1 MVGFYLD
8 SVAIQGLRLYL
19 AAVKIIWT
27 SERSRLRIVKPDS
40 RDPGA
45 RPYHHGDLFDA
56 LARTAEELVRE
67 TGIHGFSLRECARRA
82 GVAHSAPGHHFGDV
96 SGLLTEVA
104 ARGFERLAARMQ
116 RHRAGIEGPEALE
129 RIARGYVDF
138 ALGDPVVFVLMFH
151 SDRVD
156 RGSPRCQRAGDAAFG
171 ELVSAVS
178 SARGDSARDND
189 VLRFAWAAIHGIAML
204 LVDGPLMP
212 AGGNRRGGS
221 AELADGTIRRITH
234 SVMTYVEPA
243 ERR

>member
-1 MVGFYLD
+1 MTTE
-8 SVAIQGLRLYL
+8 A
-19 AAVKIIWT
+19 
-27 SERSRLRIVKPDS
+27 P
-40 RDPGA
+40 DPGL

-56 LARTAEELVRE
+56 LAKVAEELVRE

-104 ARGFERLAARMQ
+104 ARGFERLTARMQ
-116 RHRAGIEGPEALE
+116 AHRAGADGPEALA

-151 SDRVD
+151 SDRVN

-171 ELVSAVS
+171 ELVSAV
-178 SARGDSARDND
+178 AAAKGDNARDNE

-204 LVDGPLMP
+204 LVDGPLVP
-212 AGGNRRGGS
+212 AGGDRRGGS
-221 AELADGTIRRITH
+221 GDLAESTIRRIVYAVT
-234 SVMTYVEPA
+234 SFVEPA
-243 ERR
+243 RDGNLA